1 MAPEIGI
8 VCGRCHA
15 YAVAHPSAEGDVA
28 GATPTSCSL
37 CAHSLLVVGI
47 PGLPGGSLAETRSNP
62 GAALESSFDA
72 AALRPQGRPAQEPP
86 MDQAKYFVCPSCMT
100 PVPSGHKFCGRC
112 GGSVPDDALNLR
124 TDYFSDMQ
132 DPEKARLVLI
142 RGDGME
148 GLSYHLKADQHVV
161 GRQGQLEFPEDPFVS
176 PRHANFFYRDGS
188 LVVRDEGSLNGVYI
202 RVRGTVEITAGDTFL
217 AGEQLFRLDPTPKAS
232 DGADAEGTFF
242 YSSPKYPAS
251 YRLNQILEGGAIGMT
266 VCARTPNLAIGR
278 EDGDLNFPGDVY
290 MSAKH
295 CSVEEREGHF
305 FLTDHGSRNGT
316 YVRLKADRDLTHGD
330 YVFIGRKLLRV
341 ELNAN

>member
-1 MAPEIGI
+1 
-8 VCGRCHA
+8 
-15 YAVAHPSAEGDVA
+15 
-28 GATPTSCSL
+28 
-37 CAHSLLVVGI
+37 
-47 PGLPGGSLAETRSNP
+47 
-62 GAALESSFDA
+62 
-72 AALRPQGRPAQEPP
+72 
-86 MDQAKYFVCPSCMT
+86 MDQAKYFVCASCMS

-112 GGSVPDDALNLR
+112 GAHVPDDQLNLR

-176 PRHANFFYRDGS
+176 PRHANFFYRDGH

-202 RVRGTVEITAGDTFL
+202 RMRGTVQLAAGDTFL
-217 AGEQLFRLDPTPKAS
+217 VGEQLFRLDLTPRGA

-242 YSSPKYPAS
+242 YCSPKHPAA
-251 YRLNQILEGGAIGMT
+251 YRLSQVLEGGASGMT
-266 VCARTPNLAIGR
+266 VCARTPSLAIGR
-278 EDGDLNFPGDVY
+278 EDGDLNFPGDVF

-295 CSVEEREGHF
+295 CSVDERDGNF

-316 YVRLKADRDLTHGD
+316 YVRLKADQDLTHGD